1 MRIITLWDALH
12 NYKDLIASLTDLYK
26 KDPLPPH
33 CYLVYD
39 LVHEFRNIDII
50 LGASNNEIE
59 SYILIWRGPRLHG
72 IHLWRPARELI
83 SRLKIQPDRVAYT
96 HLCEN
101 EEEHIEL
108 VIRKLKE
115 IGYNRVEKRTF
126 YNMICTED
134 TFSPNDKEELAV
146 RLRPHHS
153 ELFLELRRSRGQT
166 LNQEEA
172 REILKK
178 RRYYGVIVD
187 GKLVSTASRY
197 ITLEEIHMIGDVYTR
212 PEYRGRGYAK
222 AATSAITRE
231 AIVSGAIA
239 SLHVEANNE
248 PAIKVYR
255 SLGYIVAKIHDWIV
269 AYQ

>member
-1 MRIITLWDALH
+1 
-12 NYKDLIASLTDLYK
+12 
-26 KDPLPPH
+26 
-33 CYLVYD
+33 
-39 LVHEFRNIDII
+39 
-50 LGASNNEIE
+50 
-59 SYILIWRGPRLHG
+59 
-72 IHLWRPARELI
+72 
-83 SRLKIQPDRVAYT
+83 
-96 HLCEN
+96 
-101 EEEHIEL
+101 
-108 VIRKLKE
+108 
-115 IGYNRVEKRTF
+115 
-126 YNMICTED
+126 MICTED
-134 TFSPNDKEELAV
+134 TFSLNDKEELAV
-146 RLRPHHS
+146 RLRPHYS
-153 ELFLELRRSRGQT
+153 ELFLELIRSRGQT
-166 LNQEEA
+166 LNREEA